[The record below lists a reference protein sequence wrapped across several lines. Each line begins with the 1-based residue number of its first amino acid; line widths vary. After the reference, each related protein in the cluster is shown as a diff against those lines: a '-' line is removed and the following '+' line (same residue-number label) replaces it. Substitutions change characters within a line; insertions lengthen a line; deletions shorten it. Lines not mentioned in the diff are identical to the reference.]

1 MRQLLLP
8 MAAVAPLVAA
18 VDALVAAA
26 FVREAVDAGTA
37 LEGDEP
43 AAPPA
48 ETAAAAAA
56 AAASRLGRNKLTCE
70 RGGEVSML
78 DEDEDEGDDVF
89 TDTMGTGAETAV
101 SPK

>member
-1 MRQLLLP
+1 
-8 MAAVAPLVAA
+8 MAAVPLLAAA
-18 VDALVAAA
+18 VDVLEVAALM
-26 FVREAVDAGTA
+26 REAVDAGT
-37 LEGDEP
+37 LVEGDEP
-43 AAPPA
+43 AALPA
-48 ETAAAAAA
+48 ETAAVAAA

-101 SPK
+101 SPR